1 MVFSRLEKVGADYK
15 WALLSN
21 NGVEITPFKY
31 SYIYNSE
38 EDCLIANKGG
48 RYKADEN
55 ECYDYYDGEW
65 GYLNMEGKEI
75 EPFIIANNKDEF
87 MAMWECMH
95 D

>member
-1 MVFSRLEKVGADYK
+1 M
-15 WALLSN
+15 
-21 NGVEITPFKY
+21 
-31 SYIYNSE
+31 
-38 EDCLIANKGG
+38 
-48 RYKADEN
+48 YKADEN